1 MTAPS
6 ITRGLTLAVDPASS
20 SARVEIPT
28 CLGFP
33 PFVATVRPAAD
44 GDGWLVSDPTD
55 EEPICRA
62 TFAQAI
68 DLALAV
74 ATSVLAERLG
84 WEAYGCD
91 LPAAGPRVRE
101 PADIC

>member
-28 CLGFP
+28 CAGSA
-33 PFVATVRPAAD
+33 PFAATVRPAED
-44 GDGWLVSDPTD
+44 GDGWLVSDLTD
-55 EEPICRA
+55 EEPIWRA
-62 TFAQAI
+62 TFVQAI

-74 ATSVLAERLG
+74 GASVLAERLG
-84 WEAYGCD
+84 WEAYGCG
-91 LPAAGPRVRE
+91 LPPAGPRVRE

>member
-1 MTAPS
+1 MLAPT
-6 ITRGLTLAVDPASS
+6 IPCDLTLVVDPASS

-28 CLGFP
+28 CGRSGAFI
-33 PFVATVRPAAD
+33 ATVRPSVD

-55 EEPICRA
+55 EEPTWRA

-68 DLALAV
+68 EVALAV
-74 ATSVLAERLG
+74 GASVLYERLAR
-84 WEAYGCD
+84 ETYGYG
-91 LPAAGPRVRE
+91 LPAVGPRVRE

>member
-6 ITRGLTLAVDPASS
+6 ITRGLTLAVDPASR
-20 SARVEIPT
+20 SARVELPT
-28 CLGFP
+28 CAGST
-33 PFVATVRPAAD
+33 PFVATVQPAAD

-55 EEPICRA
+55 EEPTWRA

-68 DLALAV
+68 EVALAV

-84 WEAYGCD
+84 PEANRHCSS
-91 LPAAGPRVRE
+91 AMGPRVRE

>member
-20 SARVEIPT
+20 SARVEIPAWA
-28 CLGFP
+28 GSA
-33 PFVATVRPAAD
+33 PFIATVRLAVD

-55 EEPICRA
+55 EEPTWRA

-68 DLALAV
+68 DVALTVGA
-74 ATSVLAERLG
+74 SVLAERLG
-84 WEAYGCD
+84 REANSHG
-91 LPAAGPRVRE
+91 LRALGPRVRE